1 MASASASSPVKQ
13 ARRGNS
19 LMNGR
24 QRGGKI
30 LFAMSL
36 PFLLATFLFNYVPM
50 FGWAYSFVNYK
61 AGFGLFT
68 SRFVGLKYFAMP
80 FSNFVLRDE
89 FLRVIRNTLITS
101 GYHLLGSPLP
111 VFFAIFLSEIPFVRY
126 RKSVQILTTVPNFV
140 SWVIVYSVV
149 HSLLSLDGFVN
160 SFLGSL
166 GIIADPVNF
175 MATDKG
181 VWITMWGYGTWKGLG
196 WASIMY
202 MSAIAGIDQDLYEA
216 ASIDGADRFQR
227 MWHITLPGLLGT
239 YFVLLM
245 IDIGHL
251 LSNGME
257 QYYVFENAINHD
269 KIEVLDL
276 FVYNQGISG
285 NNISYATAVGM
296 AKSIVSLG
304 LLFFANSLSKF
315 VRGESIF

>member
-1 MASASASSPVKQ
+1 MTSI
-13 ARRGNS
+13 ARPRSMEAPKRKNR

-24 QRGGKI
+24 RRGGKI
-30 LFAMSL
+30 LFLMSI

-50 FGWAYSFVNYK
+50 FGWIYSFVNYK
-61 AGFGLFT
+61 AGFSLFD
-68 SRFVGLKYFAMP
+68 SKWVGLRFFELP

-89 FLRVIRNTLITS
+89 FLRVMRNTLITS

-111 VFFAIFLSEIPFVRY
+111 MFFAIFLSEIKQYGY
-126 RKSVQILTTVPNFV
+126 RKSVQILATVPNFV

-160 SFLGSL
+160 NLLGNM
-166 GIIADPVNF
+166 GIIADPINF
-175 MATDKG
+175 MATSNG
-181 VWITMWGYGTWKGLG
+181 VWITQWAYGTWKGLG

-202 MSAIAGIDQDLYEA
+202 MSAISGIDQELYEA
-216 ASIDGADRFQR
+216 AAIDGADRFQR

-239 YFVLLM
+239 FFVLLM
-245 IDIGHL
+245 MDIGRI

-257 QYYVFENAINHD
+257 QYYVFENAMNHD

-296 AKSIVSLG
+296 FKSIVSLI
-304 LLFFANSLSKF
+304 LLFSANGLSKLI
-315 VRGESIF
+315 RGESIF